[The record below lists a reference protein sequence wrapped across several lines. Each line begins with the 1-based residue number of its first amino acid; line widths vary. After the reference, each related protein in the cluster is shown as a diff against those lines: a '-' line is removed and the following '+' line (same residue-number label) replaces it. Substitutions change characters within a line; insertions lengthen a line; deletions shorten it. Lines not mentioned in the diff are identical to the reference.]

1 MRQNRQREGARA
13 GRSSTSAQ
21 STSLPYQV
29 FAVKR
34 LVVGPVFALLEAC
47 MVREAK
53 QQPTATDFISR
64 GLTHNH
70 ARKNSTTA
78 SAVHGTVAACILTH
92 MQCIRR
98 TWRPK
103 NRRTRHTG
111 REGSVAS
118 IWGGLGPGVRKI
130 LRIAALVQS
139 AMLSA
144 RLAASFPVIRSPVT
158 IRQRLSTRT
167 GPARTYT

>member
-1 MRQNRQREGARA
+1 
-13 GRSSTSAQ
+13 
-21 STSLPYQV
+21 
-29 FAVKR
+29 
-34 LVVGPVFALLEAC
+34 

-78 SAVHGTVAACILTH
+78 SAVHGTVAACIPTH
-92 MQCIRR
+92 MQSIRR

-118 IWGGLGPGVRKI
+118 IGGGLGPGVRKI

-144 RLAASFPVIRSPVT
+144 RLAASLPVIRSPVT
-158 IRQRLSTRT
+158 IRQRLSTRHSRQAPPGHTHDMHNGASPT
-167 GPARTYT
+167 GRAGAQLHAPPRVATTGCVVEPPA